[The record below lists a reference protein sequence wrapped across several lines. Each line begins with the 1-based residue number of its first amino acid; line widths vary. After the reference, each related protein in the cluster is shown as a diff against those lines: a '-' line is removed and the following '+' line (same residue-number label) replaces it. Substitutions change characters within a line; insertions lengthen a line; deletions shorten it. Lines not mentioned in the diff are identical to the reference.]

1 MLHDQILRLKSKIQ
15 FAEIIYDK
23 ELKTTER
30 IESLKAIRLKISIL
44 KQQVSKLDGITLIE
58 GLPSIILFYSLCPN

>member
-1 MLHDQILRLKSKIQ
+1 MLHDQILHLKSNIL
-15 FAEIIYDK
+15 FEEINYNR

-30 IESLKAIRLKISIL
+30 IETLKAIRLRISIL

>member
-1 MLHDQILRLKSKIQ
+1 MLPYQLIQIKAQIEHEEKLYRT
-15 FAEIIYDK
+15 

-30 IESLKAIRLKISIL
+30 IENLKAIRLRISIL

>member
-1 MLHDQILRLKSKIQ
+1 MLHEQILRLKSKIE
-15 FAEIIYDK
+15 FEEINYER

-44 KQQVSKLDGITLIE
+44 KQQVSKLDGVT
-58 GLPSIILFYSLCPN
+58 N

>member
-1 MLHDQILRLKSKIQ
+1 MLHDQSLQLKAQIEHEEKL
-15 FAEIIYDK
+15 YRT
-23 ELKTTER
+23 ELKTTKR
-30 IESLKAIRLKISIL
+30 IESLKAIRLRISIL